1 MKQDNTQVIYIPPGA
16 EYVFLNGKRYCTVE
30 HMADQMLMAY
40 ETGRRARKII
50 SAVEAAE

>member
-30 HMADQMLMAY
+30 HMADQMLMAFK
-40 ETGRRARKII
+40 EGKRQAAI
-50 SAVEAAE
+50 VEPAE